1 MQKIIAIFLA
11 MCIPMSLLFGAPAR
25 ANATTDDVDTDTTDD
40 VDTDDVESLL
50 HAYDRAEFTQTRTKA
65 IRKLQER
72 GYQVHSIEL
81 QTHYGEPVFVNHTS
95 KNGVRYTVTLTY
107 PNLKIVQERRAN

>member
-1 MQKIIAIFLA
+1 MQKILAIFLA
-11 MCIPMSLLFGAPAR
+11 MCILMFSMFGAPAW
-25 ANATTDDVDTDTTDD
+25 ANTTTDDAD
-40 VDTDDVESLL
+40 SLL
-50 HAYDRAEFTQTRTKA
+50 QAYDRAEFTQTRAKA

-81 QTHYGEPVFVNHTS
+81 QTHYGKPALVNYTS

>member
-1 MQKIIAIFLA
+1 MF
-11 MCIPMSLLFGAPAR
+11 SLFGAPAW
-25 ANATTDDVDTDTTDD
+25 ANT
-40 VDTDDVESLL
+40 TDDVESLL
-50 HAYDRAEFTQTRTKA
+50 QAYDRAEFTQTRTKA

-81 QTHYGEPVFVNHTS
+81 QTHYGEPAFVNHTS

>member
-25 ANATTDDVDTDTTDD
+25 ANAT
-40 VDTDDVESLL
+40 TDDVESLL

-81 QTHYGEPVFVNHTS
+81 QIHYGEPAFVNHTS

>member
-25 ANATTDDVDTDTTDD
+25 ANATTDD